1 MTKLLMCVLAF
12 MTAGQG
18 SPVRPEQEDCA
29 PAQPSRV
36 WSTIVPAS
44 VKTRVEPTWPYL
56 QNFDA
61 HGIIILDVW
70 IDETGEVA
78 CIKVIRP
85 VPVFDRAAVEA
96 VHQWKFT
103 PATHGGRPIAVV
115 QTISILKPPDSAP
128 RGQR

>member
-44 VKTRVEPTWPYL
+44 VKTRVEPAWPYL

-61 HGIIILDVW
+61 HGTIILDVW

-85 VPVFDRAAVEA
+85 VPVFDRAAVEPTPVE
-96 VHQWKFT
+96 VHACDPWR
-103 PATHGGRPIAVV
+103 PADRRRSDNQHPQA
-115 QTISILKPPDSAP
+115 A
-128 RGQR
+128 